1 VGSRQLFLALITALS
16 LPVAV
21 SCGAR
26 TELDGLEICGPE
38 TEVRACR
45 NACGIGTQTCRD
57 GYWQACEVAPVQSSC
72 EDACGTGT
80 QRCVDGA
87 WQACEVEPVS
97 VECWTEC
104 GAGTSTCNDGAWGS
118 CDVPPI
124 TRDCMS
130 VCGFGTETCS
140 GGTWQACTAPQPK
153 PPKLKTTVR
162 DFNGGP
168 GHPDFE
174 RAGWGGFE
182 PGIVEPLLGP
192 DDKPVFDASHAVQ
205 SITSKDTF
213 DQWYRDVAGVNFS
226 SPLELALSAEP
237 GTPAFFVYS
246 DNTFF
251 PIDNELFGNQGRNHN
266 FHFTLEAQTTFTY
279 VGGEEFSFEGDDD
292 MWVFVNR
299 HLAIDLGG
307 LHVSMA
313 ASVDL
318 DDVASE
324 FGLAIGGTYPI
335 HFFFAERHTIDSNFT
350 IRTTVAEAGSC
361 E

>member
-1 VGSRQLFLALITALS
+1 MGSRQLTGALLLS
-16 LPVAV
+16 LLVPAAM

-26 TELDGLEICGPE
+26 SELLGLELCGPAI
-38 TEVRACR
+38 EVRACK
-45 NACGIGTQTCRD
+45 NTCGVGQQTCRD
-57 GYWQACEVAPVQSSC
+57 GYWQPCEVAPVEAPC
-72 EDACGTGT
+72 EGECGSGT
-80 QRCVDGA
+80 QTCVEGR
-87 WQACEVEPVS
+87 WGACEVPPVT
-97 VECWTEC
+97 VPCVTKC
-104 GAGTSTCNDGAWGS
+104 GDGTSTCTDGTWGS
-118 CDVPPI
+118 CEVPPV

-130 VCGFGTETCS
+130 VCGSGTETCS
-140 GGTWQACTAPQPK
+140 GGAWQACTAPQPK
-153 PPKLKTTVR
+153 PPKLRTVVR
-162 DFNGGP
+162 DFNDT
-168 GHPDFE
+168 HPDFE
-174 RAGWGGFE
+174 RAGRGGFE

-192 DDKPVFDASHAVQ
+192 DDKPVFDVGRAIQ
-205 SITSKDTF
+205 SITSKETF
-213 DQWYRDVAGVNFS
+213 DQWYRDVPGVNFS
-226 SPLELALSAEP
+226 SPLELELAAEP
-237 GTPAFFVYS
+237 GPAAFFVYS

-251 PIDNELFGNQGRNHN
+251 PIDGELFGNQGRGHN

-313 ASVDL
+313 DSVKL

-324 FGLAIGGTYPI
+324 FGLVIGGTYPI

-350 IRTTVAEAGSC
+350 IRTTVAEKGSC